1 MTLDYLRQSL
11 FIFRNHANK
20 LALIQIP
27 FLALVSIVQY
37 QLLQGID
44 TDTDQIRHSIFISSS
59 LDLALMPVYWG
70 ATLLYLRSV
79 LQGEPLGV
87 GQALVMGL
95 ACWGRLLLTYIL
107 TALAISSGLLL
118 FIVPG
123 IYIGIRL
130 AFAEF
135 YCVMEG
141 KGPLQSIS
149 ASWNTTKEFFWPL
162 FQGLALIISLLLAI
176 ELTLGQMLNEQQD
189 LMMLVSLVIQFLGV
203 VPTIF
208 AYRLYCVMKEG
219 DRPA

>member
-11 FIFRNHANK
+11 FFFRNHANK
-20 LALIQIP
+20 LALIQVP

-44 TDTDQIRHSIFISSS
+44 EETAQVQRSLFLSSA

-79 LQGEPLGV
+79 LDGQPFTIS
-87 GQALVMGL
+87 QALIAGL
-95 ACWGRLLLTYIL
+95 GCWGRLLLTYIL
-107 TALAISSGLLL
+107 TALAISTGLLL

-141 KGPLQSIS
+141 KGPIESIG
-149 ASWNTTKEFFWPL
+149 ASWASTREFFWPL
-162 FQGLALIISLLLAI
+162 FQGLALIIGLLLAT
-176 ELTLGQMLNEQQD
+176 ELALGQLLAEQQN
-189 LMMLVSLVIQFLGV
+189 LMMLVSLVVQFLGV

-208 AYRLYCVMKEG
+208 AYRLYCVMKE
-219 DRPA
+219 DNKPA

>member
-11 FIFRNHANK
+11 FFFRNHANK
-20 LALIQIP
+20 LALIQLP

-44 TDTDQIRHSIFISSS
+44 TESEQIKSSIFLSSS

-70 ATLLYLRSV
+70 ATLVYLRSV
-79 LQGEPLGV
+79 LGGQPLSV
-87 GQALVMGL
+87 GQALFMGL
-95 ACWGRLLLTYIL
+95 GCWGRLLLTYIL
-107 TALAISSGLLL
+107 TALAISTGLILL
-118 FIVPG
+118 ILPG

-141 KGPLQSIS
+141 KGPLESLN
-149 ASWNTTKEFFWPL
+149 ASWSSTKEFFWPL
-162 FQGLALIISLLLAI
+162 FQGLALIIGLLLAI
-176 ELTLGQMLNEQQD
+176 ELTLGQLLVDQQN

-219 DRPA
+219 DHPA